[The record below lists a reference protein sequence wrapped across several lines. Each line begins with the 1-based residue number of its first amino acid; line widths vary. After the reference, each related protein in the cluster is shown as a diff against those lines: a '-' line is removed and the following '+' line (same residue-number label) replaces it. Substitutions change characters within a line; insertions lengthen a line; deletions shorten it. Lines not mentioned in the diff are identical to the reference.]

1 MTTTMTSAMT
11 GAMTGARFTRRRIA
25 APGADTLTP

>member
-1 MTTTMTSAMT
+1 MTTTMTS
-11 GAMTGARFTRRRIA
+11 AMTGARFTRRRIA